1 MQISSSKVSRFLQ
14 TLAVEDAGILFRGE
28 GDITY
33 VATILARAGMS
44 LKTVEHW
51 MRAVIWRRWSLPM
64 TNAAFVK
71 PRM

>member
-14 TLAVEDAGILFRGE
+14 TLAVEDADILFRGE

-44 LKTVEHW
+44 LKTVEH
-51 MRAVIWRRWSLPM
+51 
-64 TNAAFVK
+64 
-71 PRM
+71 